1 MQKLAQLLSDF
12 GDYIFFFLFSL
23 FSKASSMIIII
34 SHILIEQFLNVMQC
48 CDQEKVLENK
58 QNETS

>member
-1 MQKLAQLLSDF
+1 
-12 GDYIFFFLFSL
+12 
-23 FSKASSMIIII
+23 MIIII
-34 SHILIEQFLNVMQC
+34 SHILIEQFLHVMQC